1 MSANVEAM
9 VREGINAAK
18 AGKKDEARALLMK
31 ATELDP
37 YNEEGWLWLSGV
49 VESPD
54 DQRTCLENVLA
65 VNPNNDRARQGIAY
79 LSGNTEAIAPRPAPL
94 ETPPPAPM
102 VRAPTSV
109 EWDMPATESSSISA
123 TPRAIHEPSAEEY
136 DDWVERL
143 NLTTP
148 QEPSYPPAPASIP
161 AFAES
166 DDVGELRN
174 AFGSDTVD
182 DLDDFFG
189 SGPFASPPIVEE
201 APPEPRTP
209 TYSFQQPPS
218 FASTSARPPASS
230 VSPGGIPYTM
240 PPAEDSIPVE
250 LGASHRFFP
259 PEREAPEIEESEE
272 SELFGYIPRSV
283 KATRL
288 PGTRERTP
296 VVLVIAAL
304 LLIVLNLGAA
314 TLLVLRLLT
323 PA

>member
-37 YNEEGWLWLSGV
+37 YNEDGWLWLSGV
-49 VESPD
+49 VDSPE

-65 VNPNNDRARQGIAY
+65 VNPSNDRARQGIAY
-79 LSGNTEAIAPRPAPL
+79 LSGNTPAPAPSPAPV
-94 ETPPPAPM
+94 EPTPPAPV
-102 VRAPTSV
+102 VRTPTSV

-123 TPRAIHEPSAEEY
+123 APRAIQEPSAQEY

-143 NLTTP
+143 NLTVP
-148 QEPSYPPAPASIP
+148 QEPPSPSLDAPA
-161 AFAES
+161 FGLDTLDDLES
-166 DDVGELRN
+166 
-174 AFGSDTVD
+174 AFGKEQTD

-189 SGPFASPPIVEE
+189 SGPFSSAPIAEELPP
-201 APPEPRTP
+201 APRTP
-209 TYSFQQPPS
+209 TYTFQQPPS
-218 FASTSARPPASS
+218 FTAARSQAPSA
-230 VSPGGIPYTM
+230 SPGSIPYTM
-240 PPAEDSIPVE
+240 PPEEDSLP
-250 LGASHRFFP
+250 LDAAASDRFFP
-259 PEREAPEIEESEE
+259 PEPVEDEIEEVEE
-272 SELFGYIPRSV
+272 SELFGYIPRSI

-296 VVLVIAAL
+296 VVLVLAAL